1 MVEVDADYNE
11 LLVDFKRE
19 NIDIEH
25 FLHLEIT
32 LLLHSE
38 TPFILQENIQADY
51 VEVSDRNMFLNF
63 AYIED
68 IYHAIR

>member
-1 MVEVDADYNE
+1 MLEVDADYNE
-11 LLVDFKRE
+11 LLVDLRE

-32 LLLHSE
+32 LLLYSE

-63 AYIED
+63 VYIED